1 MRVELHVENDGA
13 NLDNAFARFVH
24 EGDPQY
30 HVILAQDVAAM
41 IREEAADGGTESRIL
56 VEAMVPATI
65 PEGEYALEQV
75 HVRCASGRIYRFTR
89 EMLPSPGAR
98 FRVGEG
104 AGRKDGAQRRDPHGL
119 STSGAMMGR
128 SAAHGACR
136 CRLSHRAF
144 LTAKPS
150 QSLLK

>member
-1 MRVELHVENDGA
+1 LSEERGLREYMPGDAVRVELHVENDGA

-41 IREEAADGGTESRIL
+41 IRGEAADGGTENRVL
-56 VEAMVPATI
+56 VEATI

-89 EMLPSPGAR
+89 EMIPGVR
-98 FRVGEG
+98 FRVVKEP
-104 AGRKDGAQRRDPHGL
+104 AGRMVLKGATLMD
-119 STSGAMMGR
+119 
-128 SAAHGACR
+128 
-136 CRLSHRAF
+136 
-144 LTAKPS
+144 
-150 QSLLK
+150 